1 MLRIVKHTFLFCL
14 LFAGNRLYAQS
25 DRIIKL
31 IEADTNKP
39 LANIDVI
46 VDFRPEGP
54 LFAGK
59 SDSFGIFKFNHSGAF
74 KLVIFDVAE
83 LYHDFE
89 STYTA
94 QDNAIT
100 VKLVPNDVIIDQVT
114 ITGLGGPRSTAKNP
128 YMVRTITREKI
139 ARMGSQNLGEVL
151 QNETNIQLGQDQVLG
166 TSAIMQGIGGQ
177 DIKILVNGI
186 PLIGRV
192 NGNIDVSQIPV
203 SNIERVEIIEGP
215 MSVVYGT
222 DALGGVINIITRYPV
237 GGKLSGR
244 VNAFTDNLS
253 NYNLD
258 VSLNTRINPKTPLMF
273 NMGRYFFT
281 GRDFDPETRVY
292 DWKPKTKY
300 FGDASFFINGKNS
313 THRFTSSA
321 YSEKLTD
328 RSEAEFNLTN
338 ITGYNSYYYTTR
350 FDNSSHSVFK
360 MPNHKRFEWQNA
372 FNYYNRAKNTIKRN
386 LVTGD
391 EVPYRPEDQDT
402 TAFTLFNSRG
412 IYSYYNPGEKLNWI
426 AGYDFNQEKGYGK
439 RIPAD
444 RPGITD
450 AAIFGSLEYKPNK
463 SFEIRPSLRLLYN
476 SRFGNTVLYGI
487 FGDKFKLAP
496 LIPSLQ
502 VKYNMSEHLTF
513 RGSYAKGF
521 RAPSL
526 KELNFYFVDI
536 NHNIH
541 GNEDLKAE
549 TSDNFILSF
558 DYRHKLPQ
566 GKGTIFNF
574 SLFNNIIR
582 NKINLALVD
591 ARTNYYTY
599 INIGRFRSQGLN
611 VNFEFFTPRIS
622 YGTSISIINVFDL
635 LQQEDSISQKF
646 YLNGQLSFNL
656 SYKFPK
662 QKMAV
667 SLFSRYTSPTNGYTE
682 NSQRYKISGYYLMDV
697 TCQKT
702 FAKLPLSVNMGIK
715 NILGVT
721 SVNSS
726 RTLSSNPHSQDGFN
740 VNISPGRTVFL
751 QLNYNFNSFNNNSKK

>member
-1 MLRIVKHTFLFCL
+1 MLRRLKYGFMTIALFL
-14 LFAGNRLYAQS
+14 GGWVHAQPGRS
-25 DRIIKL
+25 ILVLEEDG
-31 IEADTNKP
+31 DKP
-39 LANIDVI
+39 VSGVEIT

-54 LFAGK
+54 YFSGK
-59 SDSFGIFKFNHSGAF
+59 SDSAGFFRFTQTGAF
-74 KLVIFDVAE
+74 KLVVFDVNE
-83 LYHDFE
+83 YYQKIS
-89 STYTA
+89 STYSGSE
-94 QDNAIT
+94 NAIT
-100 VKLVPNDVIIDQVT
+100 VRLKKTDVAIDQVT
-114 ITGLGGPRSTAKNP
+114 ITGLGGPRATTRNP

-222 DALGGVINIITRYPV
+222 DALGGVINIITRTPA

-244 VNAFTDNLS
+244 VNAFHDNLK

-258 VSLNTRINPKTPLMF
+258 VAVNTRLSKSTPLTF
-273 NMGRYFFT
+273 NAGRHFFT
-281 GRDFDPETRVY
+281 GRDFDPTTRSY

-300 FGDASFFINGKNS
+300 FADGSLFFNNKSS
-313 THRFTSSA
+313 THRFSSNF
-321 YSEKLTD
+321 YNEKLTD
-328 RSEAEFNLTN
+328 RSEAEFNLSTV
-338 ITGYNSYYYTTR
+338 TGYNSFYHTTR

-360 MPNHKRFEWQNA
+360 MDKHRRFEWQNA
-372 FNYYNRAKNTIKRN
+372 FNYYTRAKNTVKRD
-386 LVTGD
+386 LVSGL

-402 TAFTLFNSRG
+402 IQFTLLNSRG
-412 IYSYYNPGEKLNWI
+412 IYSYYNPGEKWNWL
-426 AGYDFNQEKGYGK
+426 AGYDFSQEKGYGK
-439 RIPAD
+439 RIPVD

-450 AAIFGSLEYKPNK
+450 AAVFGALEYFPN
-463 SFEIRPSLRLLYN
+463 STLEIRPSLRVLYN
-476 SRFGNTVLYGI
+476 SRFGNTAFYGI
-487 FGDKFKLAP
+487 FGDRLKLAP

-502 VKYNMSEHLTF
+502 MKYNMSEHLTF
-513 RGSYAKGF
+513 RGSYSKGF

-558 DYRHKLPQ
+558 DYRHKLP
-566 GKGTIFNF
+566 GNKGTVFNF

-611 VNFEFFTPRIS
+611 VNFEFFTPRINW
-622 YGTSISIINVFDL
+622 GTSLSVINVFDL
-635 LQQEDSISQKF
+635 LQQADTVSQKF
-646 YLNGQLSFNL
+646 YLNGQVSFNMA
-656 SYKFPK
+656 YKIPSHN
-662 QKMAV
+662 MSV

-682 NSQRYKISGYYLMDV
+682 NYQRYRISGYYLLDLTV
-697 TCQKT
+697 QKS
-702 FAKLPLSVNMGIK
+702 FAKIPVSLNFGVK
-715 NILGVT
+715 NLLGVT

-726 RTLSSNPHSQDGFN
+726 RTVSSNPHSQDGFN
-740 VNISPGRTVFL
+740 VNISPGRTVFI
-751 QLNYNFNSFNNNSKK
+751 QMAYQFNTYKNASK